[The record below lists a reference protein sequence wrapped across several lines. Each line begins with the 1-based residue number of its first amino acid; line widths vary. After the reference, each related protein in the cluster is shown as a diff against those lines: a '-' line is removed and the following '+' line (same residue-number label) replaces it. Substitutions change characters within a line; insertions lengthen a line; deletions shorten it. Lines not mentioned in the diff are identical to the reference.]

1 MGPRLLLI
9 NPAMRSN
16 SIGLSSTG
24 KPGGWRSRN
33 AAGMATMEPLGLAYV
48 AALTPPHWD
57 VRIVDEV
64 VEEIPTDY
72 QPDLVGL
79 TALSLTVPRAYEV
92 AQHYRGQGTP
102 VVLGGVHATLLPD
115 EARQYVDVVCQGE
128 AEGNWPLL
136 VRDFEDGK
144 LKARYNGGVS
154 DLRGLPLPRREAYDH
169 RYFMQLISASRGC
182 RYRCEFCTLW
192 KLEGGKYRARP
203 PDEVF
208 EELQTTWRRR
218 PMLFTDENVYT
229 DREWA
234 LALFGGM
241 ADRGLCRP
249 YAVQASLD
257 IANDAEMLATLKRS
271 GCFAVLI
278 GFESVSE
285 KSLRV
290 MRKGANLKIGVAH
303 YKDKIAGLHDHG
315 LVVAGTFMFGNDGD
329 DPDIFER
336 TVKFVLEAGVDLAHF
351 GLLTPNPGTDLYR
364 RLAREGRLL
373 HTDFPAD
380 YARYDLHT
388 AVFRP
393 MKMTP
398 EQLEEGLVWATQA
411 VGSRSAAV
419 RRAWNTWRATGNPAA
434 AVLALRWNRT
444 GLYHYVVERPTDNNL
459 KGEKRL

>member
-1 MGPRLLLI
+1 MGPSLTGSVRGRLV
-9 NPAMRSN
+9 
-16 SIGLSSTG
+16 
-24 KPGGWRSRN
+24 RN
-33 AAGMATMEPLGLAYV
+33 AAGMATMEPLCLAYV

-64 VEEIPTDY
+64 LEAIPTDY

-79 TALSLTVPRAYEV
+79 TALSITVPRAYEI
-92 AQHYRGQGTP
+92 AQYFRGQGTP

-115 EARQYVDVVCQGE
+115 EAGQYVDVVCQGE
-128 AEGNWPLL
+128 AEGNWPSL
-136 VRDFEDGK
+136 VRDFENGK
-144 LKARYNGGVS
+144 LKARYNGGAS

-192 KLEGGKYRARP
+192 KLEGGRYRARP

-208 EELQTTWRRR
+208 DELQTTRRRR

-241 ADRGLCRP
+241 ADRGLSRP
-249 YAVQASLD
+249 YSVQASLD
-257 IANDAEMLATLKRS
+257 IANDGEMLAALKRS

-285 KSLRV
+285 KSLHA
-290 MRKGANLKIGVAH
+290 MRKIANLRIGVAH
-303 YKDKIAGLHDHG
+303 YGDQIDRIHDHG
-315 LVVAGTFMFGNDGD
+315 LVVAGTFIFGNDGD
-329 DPDIFER
+329 GPDIFEQ
-336 TVKFVLEAGVDLAHF
+336 TVEFVLEAGVDLAHF

-364 RLAREGRLL
+364 RLASEGRLL
-373 HTDFPAD
+373 YTDFPED
-380 YARYDLHT
+380 YALYDLHT

-393 MKMTP
+393 TMMTP

-419 RRAWNTWRATGNPAA
+419 RRAWNTWRASGNAAA

-444 GLYHYVVERPTDNNL
+444 GLYQYVVERPTKKTLEGGDSL
-459 KGEKRL
+459 